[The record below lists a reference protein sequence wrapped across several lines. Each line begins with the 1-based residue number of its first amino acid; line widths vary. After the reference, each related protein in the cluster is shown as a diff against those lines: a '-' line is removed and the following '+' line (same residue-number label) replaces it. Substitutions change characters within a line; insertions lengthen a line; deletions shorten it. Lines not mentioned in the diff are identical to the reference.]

1 MIYYQGVTK
10 RFYVSVSAA
19 GVYDLSI
26 QLSACAQ
33 VFPMIKINALS
44 TTSDSGV
51 TASVPVALEI
61 VAQNQSA
68 ASQLLPDKAGRKLAQ
83 IRLQNHYRILKMLSD
98 NAGLDSVL
106 QAIVAYV
113 ETANSSLICSI
124 RLADVNA
131 SQVYDWPT
139 TPCLWESIVSIKGQV
154 LGIFVISSAQVGQPD
169 ATALEFMKYGASLAA
184 IVIEKKMAET
194 ELRLASSVFDHT
206 HEGIMITDVNGEILK
221 VNKTFTSITGFDM
234 LDALGNTPRMLRSP
248 NQAAEL
254 FPLMYETLAA
264 NGQWSGEIC
273 NRHKNGTDFTSKMTI
288 SSVFDAAGQT
298 VNYVAMFSDVT
309 ESTRHA
315 LQLKYIAHYD
325 DLTGLPNRV
334 LLADRLQQAII
345 QSNRFQRSVAVGF
358 IDLDGFKAINDAW
371 GHSTGDALL
380 SVLALRMK
388 AVLREGDTLARIGGD
403 EFVVVL
409 VDMTLEQDYQ
419 VVMERLLQ
427 AASAPVQIGPQ
438 LLHVS
443 ASIGVTLYPADRS
456 DPDLLM
462 RHADQSMYQ
471 AKQLGRNR
479 FHLFDVAEDVEIQT
493 RQLSLQQIERAL
505 KNHELVLF
513 YQPKINM
520 RTQQLIGVEALIRW
534 QHPERGLLLPVEFL
548 PQIENH
554 ALSVTLGYWVI
565 DTALA
570 QMSQWQALGQNIPIS
585 VNVSARHL
593 QHDLFVPQLQ
603 ELLARYPLYQRD
615 FLELELLETSALQDI
630 VKVSSVLNACAAM
643 GVRSALDDFGT
654 GYSSLAHLKRLPSE
668 VIKIDRH
675 FVRDMLEN
683 PDDLAI
689 VKGIIGLSAAFCRD
703 VIAEG
708 VETYAHASLLIEL
721 GCLQG
726 QGFGIARSMPADS
739 FPNWLETWQQSAI
752 WQA

>member
-1 MIYYQGVTK
+1 MAAQISIAVTP
-10 RFYVSVSAA
+10 A
-19 GVYDLSI
+19 
-26 QLSACAQ
+26 
-33 VFPMIKINALS
+33 
-44 TTSDSGV
+44 SGKKL
-51 TASVPVALEI
+51 A
-61 VAQNQSA
+61 
-68 ASQLLPDKAGRKLAQ
+68 RKLAD
-83 IRLQNHYRILKMLSD
+83 IRLQHRYHVLKMLSD
-98 NAGLDSVL
+98 DASLDSVL
-106 QAIVAYV
+106 QAIIAYV
-113 ETANSSLICSI
+113 ESANPALCCSI
-124 RLADVNA
+124 RLADSNV
-131 SQVYDWPT
+131 SQVEDWPKN
-139 TPCLWESIVSIKGQV
+139 PCLWESIVSIQGQV
-154 LGIFVISSAQVGQPD
+154 LGIFVISSEQVGQPD
-169 ATALEFMKYGASLAA
+169 ASALEFMKYGAGLAA
-184 IVIEKKMAET
+184 LVIEKKMADAQ
-194 ELRLASSVFDHT
+194 LRLASSVFDHT
-206 HEGIMITDVNGEILK
+206 REGIMITDVHGAILK
-221 VNKTFTSITGFDM
+221 VNKTFTTITGFDM

-248 NQAAEL
+248 NQASEL
-254 FPLMYETLAA
+254 FPLMYQTLAA
-264 NGQWSGEIC
+264 NGQWTGEIC

-288 SSVFDAAGQT
+288 SAITDAAGHT
-298 VNYVAMFSDVT
+298 VNYVAMFSDIT
-309 ESTRHA
+309 ESSRHA

-345 QSNRFQRSVAVGF
+345 QSDRFQRSVAVGF

-388 AVLREGDTLARIGGD
+388 AALREGDTLARIGGD

-438 LLHVS
+438 FLQVS

-471 AKQLGRNR
+471 AKHLGRNR
-479 FHLFDVAEDVEIQT
+479 YHLFDVAEDVDIKT
-493 RQLSLQQIERAL
+493 RQHSLLQIERAL
-505 KNHELVLF
+505 KNQELVLF

-534 QHPERGLLLPVEFL
+534 QHPERGLLHPVEFL
-548 PQIENH
+548 PLIENH

-570 QMSQWQALGQNIPIS
+570 QMSQWQALGQHIPIS

-593 QHDLFVPQLQ
+593 QHDFFVPQLQ

-630 VKVSSVLNACAAM
+630 VKVSGVLKACAAM

-675 FVRDMLEN
+675 FVRDMLDD

-689 VKGIIGLSAAFCRD
+689 VKGIIGLAAAFRRE

-708 VETYAHASLLIEL
+708 VETYAHASVLIEL
-721 GCLQG
+721 GCVQG
-726 QGFGIARSMPADS
+726 QGFGIARPMPADS
-739 FPNWLETWQQSAI
+739 LPDWLVTWQQSAL